1 MMDKDMKKIVMKFG
15 GTSVA
20 TGENIRNVA
29 NLVAE
34 SIKQGSG
41 VIVVVSAL
49 DGVTDELFEAAEQA
63 RKEKQAYTQA
73 FKQRMLERHCVAITK
88 AIKNS
93 AVRKEVEQTVGKIID
108 ELEKVLTGICYVGEL
123 TPKSKD
129 YVLSFGERLS
139 APIVCGALRD
149 VKLES
154 QSLTG
159 KEAGI
164 VTDSDFGD
172 ANPLLNVT
180 MHQLKERIA
189 PLLEK
194 GIIPVVSG
202 YIAATQD
209 GVVTTLGRGGSD
221 YTATLLGAALAA
233 DEVWIW
239 TDVDGLMTA
248 DPKIVPN
255 AKMLPALSYQ
265 EAAEMA
271 IFGAKAMH
279 PRALEPIIRE
289 NIPARIRN
297 VFNPENPGTLIS
309 SEEATNRTDAVKA
322 VALIRDVAMV
332 NVSGAGMVGA
342 PGSYA
347 KIFDVLGRSGINVM
361 MISAAASE
369 GNISLVVRRNVLGRA
384 ISALEIALLGRGLV
398 SDVTAEDDVCVIA
411 AMGAKMKGTLGVASR
426 VFTTVAKKG
435 INIRM
440 IAQGS
445 SELNISFVVKETDG
459 VAVVRAIHEEF
470 NLGKAIQSNSDGKIK
485 SFIETL

>member
-1 MMDKDMKKIVMKFG
+1 MKKIVMKFG

-20 TGENIRNVA
+20 TGENIRHIA
-29 NLVAE
+29 SLVADCA
-34 SIKQGSG
+34 KQGYS

-49 DGVTDELFEAAEQA
+49 DGTTDKLFEAAEKA
-63 RKEKQAYTQA
+63 KKGNEEYIRESKKEL
-73 FKQRMLERHCVAITK
+73 LERHLTAAAK
-88 AIKNS
+88 AIENKRI
-93 AVRKEVEQTVGKIID
+93 RKEVEQITEKTID
-108 ELEKVLTGICYVGEL
+108 ELEKVLTGISYVGEL

-139 APIVCGALRD
+139 APIVWGALRD
-149 VKLES
+149 LKLETQFFS
-154 QSLTG
+154 G

-164 VTDSDFGD
+164 VTDSNFGE
-172 ANPLLNVT
+172 ASPLMNVT
-180 MHQLKERIA
+180 THQLREKIG

-194 GIIPVVSG
+194 QIIPVVTG

-233 DEVWIW
+233 DEVWMW

-248 DPKIVPN
+248 DPKIIPS
-255 AKMLPALSYQ
+255 AKMLPELSYQ

-279 PRALEPIIRE
+279 PRALEPIMKE

-309 SEEATNRTDAVKA
+309 NEQTAKRVDVVKA
-322 VALIRDVAMV
+322 IALIGDVAMI

-347 KIFDVLGRSGINVM
+347 KIFEVLGKNNINIM
-361 MISAAASE
+361 MISAAVSE
-369 GNISLVVRRNVLGRA
+369 ANISLVIRRNLLGRA
-384 ISALEIALLGRGLV
+384 LSTLEIAFLGRGLV
-398 SDVTAEDDVCVIA
+398 NEVTAEDDVCVIA
-411 AMGAKMKGTLGVASR
+411 VMGANMKGTLGVAAR
-426 VFTTVAKKG
+426 LFTTVARAG
-435 INIRM
+435 VNIRM

-445 SELNISFVVKETDG
+445 SELNISFVVKEKDG
-459 VAVVRAIHEEF
+459 EAAVRAIHEEF
-470 NLGKAIQSNSDGKIK
+470 KLDKA
-485 SFIETL
+485 